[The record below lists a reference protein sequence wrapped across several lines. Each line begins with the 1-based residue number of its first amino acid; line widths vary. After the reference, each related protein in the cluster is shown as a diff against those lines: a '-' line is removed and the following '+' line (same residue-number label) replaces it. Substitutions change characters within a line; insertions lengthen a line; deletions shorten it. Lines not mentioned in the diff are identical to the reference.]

1 MLEMDHSAWD
11 PQYATLAMPKLLR
24 LCQLQ
29 QCSYAWL
36 S

>member
-11 PQYATLAMPKLLR
+11 PQYATLAMPKLR